1 MKSGDQILWAVGVL
15 VSGALFVGCGCSQ
28 RVHGVIRDW
37 QEREPLVGAVVQVGN
52 RKAVTGA
59 QGAFQLRTSCARD
72 QVLTVTAAGFRAE
85 TYTLKLRL
93 KERRNNMKRDFYL
106 KSNRPAAPAPAPA
119 PAARPFNPRPAPDE
133 WTICPTCRKPKHMKP
148 VAAPAPPSVACP
160 GCGKQ
165 IDQDSK
171 FCKECGTPQ

>member
-1 MKSGDQILWAVGVL
+1 MVMFIAHLFASSGGTDDFKQQQFWPI
-15 VSGALFVGCGCSQ
+15 SQPMYGCGS
-28 RVHGVIRDW
+28 
-37 QEREPLVGAVVQVGN
+37 
-52 RKAVTGA
+52 A

-106 KSNRPAAPAPAPA
+106 KSNRPAVPAPAPA